1 MKKKEKNLSDRK
13 EGRMHKDEIGEW
25 TEENKELKKEVVL
38 GDLIGDKGE
47 EKKKIEN
54 DGKRKK
60 RKAVRSSLYMNL
72 KEKKRV

>member
-1 MKKKEKNLSDRK
+1 
-13 EGRMHKDEIGEW
+13 MHKDEIGEW

>member
-1 MKKKEKNLSDRK
+1 MKKKEEKLSDRK
-13 EGRMHKDEIGEW
+13 EGRMHKDEIGER

>member
-1 MKKKEKNLSDRK
+1 MKKKEKKLSDRK
-13 EGRMHKDEIGEW
+13 EGRMHKDEIGER

-60 RKAVRSSLYMNL
+60 
-72 KEKKRV
+72 EKL